1 MLGHILVYL
10 DGFYSDSIPVF
21 DDGYNAGPDCTL
33 TLNMLFSTP
42 HVYVSDLDTQCIIY
56 SRITEL
62 SSQLDASCKF
72 PMLLFLLRM
81 LRASFDEPRLVTHL
95 FKDVIPILADPSDP
109 TITSKVL
116 QFILS
121 SISSS
126 DAMASLGVKALAH
139 THERQPRVWQEL
151 KKVFAEW
158 VLRRKSG
165 TIRRKIDLSIS
176 GPIKLELAVLTT
188 MRDVCKTKPREC
200 APDVLPMVMS
210 LLQTCQDLSM
220 ASLSILMTT
229 INHCIRAGL
238 VEPRSMWNI
247 AVVYLAQFAIDQGTQ
262 KSALLVQELCKFYS
276 IAGSKDDSK

>member
-1 MLGHILVYL
+1 MLNQ
-10 DGFYSDSIPVF
+10 
-21 DDGYNAGPDCTL
+21 GYNAGPDTTL

-42 HVYVSDLDTQCIIY
+42 HVYDADLDTQCIVFT
-56 SRITEL
+56 RITEL
-62 SSQLDASCKF
+62 SSLVETSCKF

-81 LRASFDEPRLVTHL
+81 LRAWFDEPRLVAHL
-95 FKDVIPILADPSDP
+95 FKDVVPLLAHPNDP

-116 QFILS
+116 QVVLS
-121 SISSS
+121 SISSG
-126 DAMASLGVKALAH
+126 DTMASLGVKALAH
-139 THERQPRVWQEL
+139 THQRQPRVWQEL
-151 KKVFAEW
+151 KKVLAEW

-165 TIRRKIDLSIS
+165 TVRRKVDLSVS

-229 INHCIRAGL
+229 INHCIKAGL
-238 VEPRSMWNI
+238 VEPRSIWNI
-247 AVVYLAQFAIDQGTQ
+247 AVVYLAQFAVDQGTQ

-276 IAGSKDDSK
+276 IAGSRNDGKFALLL